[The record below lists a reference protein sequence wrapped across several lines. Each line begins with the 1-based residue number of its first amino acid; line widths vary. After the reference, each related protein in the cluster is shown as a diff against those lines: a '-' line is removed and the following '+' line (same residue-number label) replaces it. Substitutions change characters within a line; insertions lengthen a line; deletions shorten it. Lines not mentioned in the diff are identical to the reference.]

1 MWYIH
6 AVKYFSALKR
16 KELLQYATVW
26 MSVKDIM
33 LSEIS
38 QSQKNRYYM
47 IVQVSRIIKTIEKES
62 RMVFA
67 KSWKKGRN
75 GTYIV

>member
-1 MWYIH
+1 
-6 AVKYFSALKR
+6 
-16 KELLQYATVW
+16 
-26 MSVKDIM
+26 M

-38 QSQKNRYYM
+38 QSQKDRYYM

-67 KSWKKGRN
+67 RSWKKGRN

>member
-1 MWYIH
+1 
-6 AVKYFSALKR
+6 
-16 KELLQYATVW
+16 
-26 MSVKDIM
+26 M

-62 RMVFA
+62 RMVVA
-67 KSWKKGRN
+67 RSWGEEEIESYYLMGIELQLYMLKTFSQLVIQHCGY
-75 GTYIV
+75 T